1 MRMQG
6 PLKCHGR
13 GELLVALQ
21 TLPGGNVRDS
31 PKHQPK
37 ERESRKGGERD
48 RDKKTSSSEVGAGFF
63 YVFAHR
69 LKATEQPWHNLPH
82 KKNGNQRSMA
92 EEWVKI
98 RRISVA
104 GSCQGEHD
112 NQRKKCKRRRL
123 RQTDSCLYPTVI
135 DPGQNDCNDEAQQK
149 VWQIDRISSEP
160 IQFMRIERRK

>member
-31 PKHQPK
+31 RNHQPK
-37 ERESRKGGERD
+37 ERESRKDGERD

-82 KKNGNQRSMA
+82 QKNGNQRSMA
-92 EEWVKI
+92 EEGVKI
-98 RRISVA
+98 RRISGA
-104 GSCQGEHD
+104 GSCQGQRD
-112 NQRKKCKRRRL
+112 NRPKQGKRL
-123 RQTDSCLYPTVI
+123 PL
-135 DPGQNDCNDEAQQK
+135 
-149 VWQIDRISSEP
+149 
-160 IQFMRIERRK
+160 